1 MRTHKG
7 GAPCA
12 HPTCILFLSVP
23 TALSSFDCRRQPALP
38 PAACMALSTSLSS
51 ACCSAHCL
59 PGLSHC
65 TSPPSSVTLASCL
78 REGRQCRALHPHEQ
92 QATGTRS
99 EGKRFSGAQFTAKS
113 RRVAAEAR
121 RQQRPCPPTAVAVG
135 SEYEQAQ
142 QHWGHPKC
150 NLRWAGGQVAIRLT
164 EHRLAPV
171 CKRASKWAGWKGG
184 STPQRRGVSM
194 QGRHGQLGLSLP
206 ASRSACSRKALGH
219 LVVARHVGNVT
230 QHLFG
235 RAGEWRAV
243 LRPQHPL
250 S

>member
-12 HPTCILFLSVP
+12 HPACILFLSVLA
-23 TALSSFDCRRQPALP
+23 ALSSFDCRRQPAPL

-59 PGLSHC
+59 LGLSHS
-65 TSPPSSVTLASCL
+65 TSPPLSVNLASCV

-92 QATGTRS
+92 QATETRS

-113 RRVAAEAR
+113 RRGAAKAR
-121 RQQRPCPPTAVAVG
+121 RQQRLCPPAAVAVG

-150 NLRWAGGQVAIRLT
+150 NLRWAGGQVAVRLT

-171 CKRASKWAGWKGG
+171 QESERVGRLEGG

-206 ASRSACSRKALGH
+206 AWRSACSCKALGH

-235 RAGEWRAV
+235 RAGEWR
-243 LRPQHPL
+243 PQHHF